1 MKIEIKFILEKVSII
16 LQEISIVSKQNP
28 DQSARNLQ
36 PSIRMKKPL
45 KTEISEEDNIS
56 GFHRSSHVNLN
67 QLEIKEIIDVGLA
80 GLKGKAET
88 ISG

>member
-16 LQEISIVSKQNP
+16 LQEVSIVSNQNP

-45 KTEISEEDNIS
+45 KTEISEEDNVS
-56 GFHRSSHVNLN
+56 GLNRSSHVYPN
-67 QLEIKEIIDVGLA
+67 
-80 GLKGKAET
+80 
-88 ISG
+88 